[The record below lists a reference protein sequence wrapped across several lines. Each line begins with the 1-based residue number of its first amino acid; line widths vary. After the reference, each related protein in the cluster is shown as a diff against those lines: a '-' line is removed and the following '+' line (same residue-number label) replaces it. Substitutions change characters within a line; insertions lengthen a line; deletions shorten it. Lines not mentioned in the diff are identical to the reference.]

1 MNDSKTNKIR
11 KIIIAGGTG
20 FTGKYLTRKFKSLGY
35 DVVIIS
41 RQKDPINWHDAKGI
55 IDALENAEMLINLAG
70 KSVDC
75 RYNKKNKQEIYNSRI
90 DTTKALGE
98 AILLCKT
105 PPKLWINSSTAT
117 IYRHAK
123 DRPMTESAGEIGSG
137 FSVNVATNW
146 EKAFFNFN
154 LPATRQIAL
163 RMAIVLGKD
172 GGVVK
177 PLKNLVR
184 FGLGGKQGR
193 GNQMFSWIHIE
204 DLYNIITFLQQ
215 REELNGIFNTSAP
228 NPVDNKKL
236 MQVFRKKMNMPLGIP
251 APEWLLK
258 IGAVI
263 IRTETEL
270 ILKSRWVLPE
280 RLLMA
285 GFKFKYPTL
294 ENALNEIVTNV
305 PRQSI
310 IYFKLNC
317 IFYVIK

>member
-1 MNDSKTNKIR
+1 MSDSKANKIQ
-11 KIIIAGGTG
+11 KIVIAGGTG
-20 FTGKYLTRKFKSLGY
+20 FTGKYLTRKFQVLGY
-35 DVVIIS
+35 EVHIVS
-41 RQKDPINWHDAKGI
+41 RQTNHINWNNTQAI
-55 IDALENAEMLINLAG
+55 IYALENADMLINLAG

-90 DTTKALGE
+90 DTTRALGE
-98 AILLCKT
+98 AVLLCKI

-117 IYRHAK
+117 IYRHAE
-123 DRPMTESAGEIGSG
+123 DRPMTESAGEIGTG

-146 EKAFFNFN
+146 EKSLFDFI
-154 LPATRQIAL
+154 LPTTRQIAL

-204 DLYNIITFLQQ
+204 DLYNIITYLQQ
-215 REELNGIFNTSAP
+215 HEELKGIFNTSAP
-228 NPVDNKKL
+228 NPVDNKTL
-236 MQVFRKKMNMPLGIP
+236 MQVFRKKMNMHLGIP

-285 GFKFKYPTL
+285 GFKFKYPEL
-294 ENALNEIVTNV
+294 ENALNEIISNV
-305 PRQSI
+305 S
-310 IYFKLNC
+310 
-317 IFYVIK
+317 

>member
-1 MNDSKTNKIR
+1 MYTSKNDRVK

-35 DVVIIS
+35 DVVVIS
-41 RQKDPINWHDAKGI
+41 RQKDHINWHDTKGI

-75 RYNKKNKQEIYNSRI
+75 RYNEKNKKEIYDSRI
-90 DTTKALGE
+90 NTTNALGE
-98 AILLCKT
+98 AVLLCKS

-117 IYRHAK
+117 IYRHAE
-123 DRPMTESAGEIGSG
+123 DRPMTENTGEIGTG

-146 EKAFFNFN
+146 EKSFFDFK
-154 LPATRQIAL
+154 LPSTRQAAL

-184 FGLGGKQGR
+184 FGLGGKQGS

-204 DLYNIITFLQQ
+204 DLFNIIVYLQQ
-215 REELNGIFNTSAP
+215 HEELNGVFNTSSP
-228 NPVDNKKL
+228 NPADNKIL
-236 MQVFRKKMNMPLGIP
+236 MRLFRKKMNMPMGLP
-251 APEWLLK
+251 APGWLLK

-263 IRTETEL
+263 IRTEPEL
-270 ILKSRWVLPE
+270 ILKSRWVLPG
-280 RLLMA
+280 RLLQS
-285 GFKFKYPTL
+285 GFEFKYPEL
-294 ENALNEIVTNV
+294 EEALNEIMSNV
-305 PRQSI
+305 S
-310 IYFKLNC
+310 
-317 IFYVIK
+317 